1 MHFFSRTKALAL
13 LSLINC
19 WILLAPAALSH
30 GGHGNEFSDKEK
42 TGSSEVKIEAETA
55 QRIGVKVSPVQ
66 KQSLKVEIVATGQ
79 IELLPNQK
87 VEVTAPIKGK
97 ILQMLVQP
105 GARIKAGQAV
115 ATMTSPELGDL
126 RVAAQE
132 KKSEAVASLQQA
144 QADMQLAQD
153 SYGKIQ
159 RIAKAEEA
167 QALSQLAAAQSRL
180 LTEQQLVKRGS
191 IVQVAK
197 TSYQRQQQISKAEIS
212 AAQIELNVA
221 LDRYQKD
228 AELAAGGALPRRQ
241 VLESQAKLA
250 EAQTAL
256 AKAKGQPGLLQAET
270 ELRKAETDLPLRE
283 LRDAEKQVAEAKG
296 QLSKAVNQK
305 SLVEA
310 DAQLRKSQSA
320 VTAAQSRQNLSAA
333 TYNTRIAQLGNSDNQ
348 NGIITIKSAI
358 DGIVA
363 DSDITTG
370 QSVADAGAKLMTI
383 TNDQQV
389 MATANI
395 YEKDLGK
402 VKLGQDARVKVGTEV
417 FAGAISRIG
426 TSVDGQSRVVPVQVA
441 LSNSSGSLK
450 PGMFAELRLATDEST
465 VPLLAVPSAAIIE
478 AEGKKIVYVQN
489 GDSYQPV
496 TVTLGQ
502 AVGDLIEVKAG
513 LFAGDKVVT
522 QRAPQ
527 LYAQSLKAPAKA
539 DEHTTGAES
548 KVASGLSIAGLR
560 IPLNPLWLVIPG
572 ALAIGGGVW
581 WLVKSKK
588 RNQFDDEAAAVT
600 IVQDDIV
607 QNDADLVDFN
617 EPLPNISEPIIEVA
631 TGTQNHAETPD
642 SDIVTNDFKIELTS
656 KLVPVPETTLYSLF
670 QLTNNYRAK

>member
-1 MHFFSRTKALAL
+1 MHVSSRTKALAL
-13 LSLINC
+13 ISLMNC
-19 WILLAPAALSH
+19 WIFLAPAAFSH
-30 GGHGNEFSDKEK
+30 SGHGNEFSDKEK
-42 TGSSEVKIEAETA
+42 NSSSEIKIDTETA
-55 QRIGVKVSPVQ
+55 QLLGVKVTPVK

-97 ILQMLVQP
+97 ILQLLVQP
-105 GARIKAGQAV
+105 GSRVKAGQAV
-115 ATMTSPELGDL
+115 ATMTSPELGDI

-144 QADMQLAQD
+144 QADLQLAQD

-159 RIAKAEEA
+159 QIAKAEQE

-180 LTEQQLVKRGS
+180 TREQQLVKKGS

-197 TSYQRQQQISKAEIS
+197 TNYQRQQQVSKAEIA
-212 AAQIELNVA
+212 AAQIEVNVA
-221 LDRYQKD
+221 TERYQKD
-228 AELAAGGALPRRQ
+228 TELAASGALPRRQ

-250 EAQTAL
+250 EARTAL
-256 AKAKGQPGLLQAET
+256 AKAQGQTGLLQAET

-296 QLSKAVNQK
+296 QLSRAVNQK

-310 DAQLRKSQSA
+310 DAQLRKSQAA
-320 VTAAQSRQNLSAA
+320 VTTAQNRQNLSAA

-363 DSDITTG
+363 DRDITTG

-395 YEKDLGK
+395 YERDLAK
-402 VKLGQDARVKVGTEV
+402 VKLGQDAQVKVGAEV
-417 FAGAISRIG
+417 FTGSITRIG

-441 LSNSSGSLK
+441 LNNSGSLK
-450 PGMFAELRLATDEST
+450 AGMFAELRLGTNEST
-465 VPLLAVPSAAIIE
+465 APILAVPSAAVIE
-478 AEGKKIVYVQN
+478 TDGKKIVYIQN
-489 GDSYQPV
+489 GSAYQPI

-502 AVGDLIEVKAG
+502 TVGDMVEVKSG
-513 LFAGDKVVT
+513 LFIGDKVVT

-527 LYAQSLKAPAKA
+527 LYAQSLKAPAKS
-539 DEHTTGAES
+539 DEHVNEV
-548 KVASGLSIAGLR
+548 KVVQNNSIAGLK
-560 IPLNPLWLVIPG
+560 IPFNPYWLMIPIG
-572 ALAIGGGVW
+572 IAVSTGGWLFIKKKQGQLDNFGEIEIEVVTESPDCNVQAHDNLASTILTEEVE
-581 WLVKSKK
+581 VMAIKA
-588 RNQFDDEAAAVT
+588 NVT
-600 IVQDDIV
+600 QV
-607 QNDADLVDFN
+607 ATESGTLTS
-617 EPLPNISEPIIEVA
+617 NISPKE
-631 TGTQNHAETPD
+631 HSETST
-642 SDIVTNDFKIELTS
+642 SDDPMQ
-656 KLVPVPETTLYSLF
+656 PVSI
-670 QLTNNYRAK
+670 NN

>member
-1 MHFFSRTKALAL
+1 MHFSSRTKALAL

-19 WILLAPAALSH
+19 WIFLAPAALSH
-30 GGHGNEFSDKEK
+30 GGHGNEFSDQEK
-42 TGSSEVKIEAETA
+42 TGSSDVKIEAETA

-97 ILQMLVQP
+97 ILQLLVQP
-105 GARIKAGQAV
+105 GTRVKAGQAV

-132 KKSEAVASLQQA
+132 KKSEAIASLQQA
-144 QADMQLAQD
+144 QADLQLAQD

-159 RIAKAEEA
+159 QIAKAEQE

-180 LTEQQLVKRGS
+180 TREQQLVRKGS

-197 TSYQRQQQISKAEIS
+197 TNYQRQQQVSKAEIA
-212 AAQIELNVA
+212 AAQIEVKVA

-250 EAQTAL
+250 EARTAL
-256 AKAKGQPGLLQAET
+256 AKAQSQPGLLQAET

-283 LRDAEKQVAEAKG
+283 LHDAEKQVAEAKG

-310 DAQLRKSQSA
+310 DTQLRKSQSA
-320 VTAAQSRQNLSAA
+320 VTAAQNRQNLSTA
-333 TYNTRIAQLGNSDNQ
+333 TYNTRISQLGNGDNQ

-358 DGIVA
+358 DGTVA
-363 DSDITTG
+363 DRDITTG

-389 MATANI
+389 IATANI
-395 YEKDLGK
+395 YEKDLGR
-402 VKLGQDARVKVGTEV
+402 VKLGQDARVKVGSEV
-417 FAGAISRIG
+417 FESNISRIG
-426 TSVDGQSRVVPVQVA
+426 TTVDGQSRVVPVQVA

-450 PGMFAELRLATDEST
+450 PGMFAELRLSTDEST
-465 VPLLAVPSAAIIE
+465 SSLLAVPSAAVVE
-478 AEGKKIVYVQN
+478 ADGKKIVYVQN
-489 GDSYQPV
+489 GNAYQPV

-502 AVGDLIEVKAG
+502 TVGDLVEVKSG

-539 DEHTTGAES
+539 DQHAAGGES
-548 KVASGLSIAGLR
+548 KAASGMSIAGFK
-560 IPLNPLWLVIPG
+560 IPFNPWWLAIPG
-572 ALAIGGGVW
+572 VLAIGGGAW
-581 WLVKSKK
+581 GLVKGNK
-588 RNQFDDEAAAVT
+588 RNQLDGEEVAEHNAGLKNPNELVSTILDPTIDVPAV
-600 IVQDDIV
+600 VSNHGDSP
-607 QNDADLVDFN
+607 N
-617 EPLPNISEPIIEVA
+617 PNIPANNLKTEVDPKDPPSNSDESILPIA
-631 TGTQNHAETPD
+631 N
-642 SDIVTNDFKIELTS
+642 
-656 KLVPVPETTLYSLF
+656 
-670 QLTNNYRAK
+670 

>member
-1 MHFFSRTKALAL
+1 MHVSSRTKALAL
-13 LSLINC
+13 LSLMNC
-19 WILLAPAALSH
+19 WIFLAPAALSH
-30 GGHGNEFSDKEK
+30 GGHGNEFSEQEK
-42 TGSSEVKIEAETA
+42 PGSSEVKIEAETA
-55 QRIGVKVSPVQ
+55 QRIGVKVSSVQ

-97 ILQMLVQP
+97 ILQLLVQP
-105 GARIKAGQAV
+105 GARVKAGQAL

-132 KKSEAVASLQQA
+132 KKSEALASLQQA
-144 QADMQLAQD
+144 QADLQLAQD

-159 RIAKAEEA
+159 QIAKAEQE

-180 LTEQQLVKRGS
+180 AREQQLVKKGS

-197 TSYQRQQQISKAEIS
+197 TSYHRQQQVSKAEIT
-212 AAQIELNVA
+212 AAQIEVSVA

-228 AELAAGGALPRRQ
+228 TELAAGGALPRRQ

-250 EAQTAL
+250 ESRTAL
-256 AKAKGQPGLLQAET
+256 AKAQSQPGVLQAES

-296 QLSKAVNQK
+296 QLSKAINQK

-320 VTAAQSRQNLSAA
+320 ITAAQNRQNLSAA
-333 TYNTRIAQLGNSDNQ
+333 IYNTRIAQLGNSDNQ
-348 NGIITIKSAI
+348 NGIITIKSSI
-358 DGIVA
+358 DGTVV
-363 DSDITTG
+363 DRDITTG
-370 QSVADAGAKLMTI
+370 QSVADAGAKIMTI

-402 VKLGQDARVKVGTEV
+402 IKLGQDARVKVGNEV
-417 FAGAISRIG
+417 FAGIISRIG

-441 LSNSSGSLK
+441 INNSGGLLK

-465 VPLLAVPSAAIIE
+465 APLLAVPTAAVVE
-478 AEGKKIVYVQN
+478 ADGKKIVYVQN
-489 GDSYQPV
+489 GNAYQPI

-502 AVGDLIEVKAG
+502 AVGDLVEVKSG

-539 DEHTTGAES
+539 DEHTAGGEKKAT
-548 KVASGLSIAGLR
+548 SGMSIFGIK
-560 IPLNPLWLVIPG
+560 IPSNLLWLAVPG
-572 ALAIGGGVW
+572 TLATGGGIW
-581 WLVKSKK
+581 WLVK
-588 RNQFDDEAAAVT
+588 RNQQNQFDYKAAEVT
-600 IVQDDIV
+600 TIQDV
-607 QNDADLVDFN
+607 VNLEN
-617 EPLPNISEPIIEVA
+617 LYEPVPNISEPTIEVA
-631 TGTQNHAETPD
+631 AVDQKYADNPD
-642 SDIVTNDFKIELTS
+642 PNLTNNDFKTEVTTKIIS
-656 KLVPVPETTLYSLF
+656 SPQTTLYSLF
-670 QLTNNYRAK
+670 QSTTNYRAK

>member
-1 MHFFSRTKALAL
+1 MHVSSRIKTLAL
-13 LSLINC
+13 LSLMNC

-30 GGHGNEFSDKEK
+30 GGHGNEFSEQEK

-66 KQSLKVEIVATGQ
+66 KQSLKVEIIATGQ

-97 ILQMLVQP
+97 ILQLLVQP
-105 GARIKAGQAV
+105 GARVKAGQAV

-132 KKSEAVASLQQA
+132 KKSESVASLQQA
-144 QADMQLAQD
+144 QADLQLAQD

-159 RIAKAEEA
+159 QIAKAEQE

-180 LTEQQLVKRGS
+180 TREQQLVKKGS

-197 TSYQRQQQISKAEIS
+197 TNYQRQQQVSKAEIA
-212 AAQIELNVA
+212 AAQIEVNVA

-228 AELAAGGALPRRQ
+228 TELAAGGALPRRQ

-250 EAQTAL
+250 EARTAL
-256 AKAKGQPGLLQAET
+256 AKAQSQPGVLQAES

-320 VTAAQSRQNLSAA
+320 VTAAQNRQNLSAA

-358 DGIVA
+358 DGTVA
-363 DSDITTG
+363 DRDITTG

-383 TNDQQV
+383 TNDRQV

-395 YEKDLGK
+395 YEKDLGRI
-402 VKLGQDARVKVGTEV
+402 KLGQDARVKVGSEV
-417 FAGAISRIG
+417 FEGTISRIG
-426 TSVDGQSRVVPVQVA
+426 TAVEGQSRVVPVQVA

-465 VPLLAVPSAAIIE
+465 APLLAVPTAAIVE
-478 AEGKKIVYVQN
+478 ADGKKIVYVQN
-489 GDSYQPV
+489 GNVYQPI

-502 AVGDLIEVKAG
+502 TVGDLVEVKSG

-539 DEHTTGAES
+539 DEHAAGGEKKA
-548 KVASGLSIAGLR
+548 ASGLLIAGVK
-560 IPLNPLWLVIPG
+560 IPFNPLWLAIPG
-572 ALAIGGGVW
+572 VLATGGGAW
-581 WLVKSKK
+581 WLVKRNK
-588 RNQFDDEAAAVT
+588 RNQLDGEEVT
-600 IVQDDIV
+600 VV
-607 QNDADLVDFN
+607 AEHNADLEN
-617 EPLPNISEPIIEVA
+617 PHEPVSTIPDRTIEVEAIAPNHDDAPDPNILVNNLKTEVDPQNPSSNSDDSVLPIA
-631 TGTQNHAETPD
+631 N
-642 SDIVTNDFKIELTS
+642 
-656 KLVPVPETTLYSLF
+656 
-670 QLTNNYRAK
+670 

>member
-1 MHFFSRTKALAL
+1 MHASSRTKALAL
-13 LSLINC
+13 LSLMNC
-19 WILLAPAALSH
+19 WIFLASAAWSH

-97 ILQMLVQP
+97 ILQLLVQP
-105 GARIKAGQAV
+105 GARVKAGQAV

-144 QADMQLAQD
+144 QADRQLAQD

-159 RIAKAEEA
+159 QIAKAEQE

-180 LTEQQLVKRGS
+180 TREQQLVRKGS

-197 TSYQRQQQISKAEIS
+197 TNYQHQQQVSKAEIA
-212 AAQIELNVA
+212 AAQVEVTVA

-250 EAQTAL
+250 EARTAL
-256 AKAKGQPGLLQAET
+256 AKAQSQPGLLQAES

-310 DAQLRKSQSA
+310 DAQLRKSQAA
-320 VTAAQSRQNLSAA
+320 VTAAQNRQNLSAA

-358 DGIVA
+358 DGTVA
-363 DSDITTG
+363 DRDITTG

-417 FAGAISRIG
+417 FEGTISRIG
-426 TSVDGQSRVVPVQVA
+426 TAVDAQSRVVPVQVA
-441 LSNSSGSLK
+441 LTNSDRSLK

-465 VPLLAVPSAAIIE
+465 APLLAVPTAAVVE
-478 AEGKKIVYVQN
+478 ADGKKIVYVQN
-489 GDSYQPV
+489 GNAYQPI

-502 AVGDLIEVKAG
+502 TVGDLVEVKSG

-539 DEHTTGAES
+539 DEHSTGGDS
-548 KVASGLSIAGLR
+548 KASSGMSIAGLKV
-560 IPLNPLWLVIPG
+560 PFNPLWLAIPG
-572 ALAIGGGVW
+572 VLVAGGGA
-581 WLVKSKK
+581 WLVKRNK
-588 RNQFDDEAAAVT
+588 RNQIDGEEVIVVAEHDVDPENPHEQIST
-600 IVQDDIV
+600 IPD
-607 QNDADLVDFN
+607 
-617 EPLPNISEPIIEVA
+617 PTIEVA
-631 TGTQNHAETPD
+631 AIAANH
-642 SDIVTNDFKIELTS
+642 SDIPDPNM
-656 KLVPVPETTLYSLF
+656 PA
-670 QLTNNYRAK
+670 NNLKTEVNPKNPPSNLDDSVLPIAN

>member
-1 MHFFSRTKALAL
+1 MHVSSRTKALAL
-13 LSLINC
+13 LSLMNC
-19 WILLAPAALSH
+19 WIFLAPAALSH
-30 GGHGNEFSDKEK
+30 GGHGNEFSEQEK
-42 TGSSEVKIEAETA
+42 TVSSEVKIEAETA
-55 QRIGVKVSPVQ
+55 QRIGVNVSPVQ

-97 ILQMLVQP
+97 ILQLLVQP
-105 GARIKAGQAV
+105 GARVKAGQPV

-144 QADMQLAQD
+144 QADLQLAQD

-159 RIAKAEEA
+159 QIAKAEQE

-180 LTEQQLVKRGS
+180 TREQQLVKKGS
-191 IVQVAK
+191 IIQVAK
-197 TSYQRQQQISKAEIS
+197 TSYQRQQQVSKAEIT
-212 AAQIELNVA
+212 AAQIEVNVA

-228 AELAAGGALPRRQ
+228 TELAAGGALPRRQ

-250 EAQTAL
+250 EARTTL
-256 AKAKGQPGLLQAET
+256 AKAQSQPGVLQAES

-310 DAQLRKSQSA
+310 EAQLRKSQSA
-320 VTAAQSRQNLSAA
+320 VTAAQNRQNLSAA

-358 DGIVA
+358 DGTVA
-363 DSDITTG
+363 DRDITTG

-402 VKLGQDARVKVGTEV
+402 IKLGQDAHVKVGSEV
-417 FAGAISRIG
+417 FEGTINRIG
-426 TSVDGQSRVVPVQVA
+426 TAVEGQSRVVPVQVA
-441 LSNSSGSLK
+441 LSNSGGSLK

-465 VPLLAVPSAAIIE
+465 APLLAVPTAAIVE
-478 AEGKKIVYVQN
+478 ADGKKIVYVQN
-489 GDSYQPV
+489 GNVYQPI

-502 AVGDLIEVKAG
+502 TVGDLVEVKSG

-527 LYAQSLKAPAKA
+527 LYAQSLKAPAKD
-539 DEHTTGAES
+539 DEHAAGGEKKA
-548 KVASGLSIAGLR
+548 ASGMSIAGVK
-560 IPLNPLWLVIPG
+560 IPFNPLWLAIPG
-572 ALAIGGGVW
+572 ILGTGGGAW
-581 WLVKSKK
+581 WLVKRNK
-588 RNQFDDEAAAVT
+588 RNQLDGEEVAV
-600 IVQDDIV
+600 VAE
-607 QNDADLVDFN
+607 NDADLEN
-617 EPLPNISEPIIEVA
+617 PHQPGLTISDPTIEVA
-631 TGTQNHAETPD
+631 TIAPNIPASNLKTDIHTKNPPSNSDD
-642 SDIVTNDFKIELTS
+642 SILPIAN
-656 KLVPVPETTLYSLF
+656 
-670 QLTNNYRAK
+670 